1 MSANTMSARHLVV
14 MAAGTGGH
22 VMPGLAV
29 AAEMQRRGW
38 SVSWIGTEAGMENK
52 LVPAQGIALDR
63 LAFSGMR
70 GKGFAHFFTGGLR
83 MLGAMFASLGILR
96 RRQPAVVFGTGG
108 YVCVPAGL
116 MAKVLRRPL
125 VLLNADAALLM
136 SNRFLAPLAKRVVF
150 GFPGQYERLG
160 ERAVWSGNPVRP
172 GFAALEAPTVRYAK
186 RQGPLRILVVGGSL
200 GAMVLNET
208 VPKALAQL
216 PAETRPLVVHQ
227 SGARHADL
235 VRAAYAEAGV
245 DAQVLPFID
254 DMAGCCAEADLV
266 ICRAGA
272 ITVSE
277 LCAGGVPS
285 VLVPL
290 KVSTTSHQEDNARF
304 MAQAQAAWHLPQTEF
319 TPERL
324 ARLLSELTRTQLAD
338 MGERARTLA
347 KPDAAKTVADLLERV
362 AR

>member
-1 MSANTMSARHLVV
+1 MSTRHLVV

-29 AAEMQRRGW
+29 AQEMQRRGW
-38 SVSWIGTEAGMENK
+38 TVSWIGTEAGMENR
-52 LVPAQGIALDR
+52 LVPARGIALDR
-63 LAFSGMR
+63 LRFTGMR
-70 GKGFAHFFTGGLR
+70 GKGFLHFLTGGMHL
-83 MLGAMFASLGILR
+83 LAAMAASVGVLR
-96 RRQPAVVFGTGG
+96 RRRPAVVFGTGG
-108 YVCVPAGL
+108 YVCVPAGM
-116 MAKVLRRPL
+116 MASLLRRPM

-136 SNRFLAPLAKRVVF
+136 SNKFLAPLAERVVF
-150 GFPGQYERLG
+150 GFPGKYGRLG
-160 ERAVWSGNPVRP
+160 SRAVWTGNPVRAE
-172 GFAALEAPTVRYAK
+172 FAALPDPVQRFANRS
-186 RQGPLRILVVGGSL
+186 GPLRVLVVGGSL

-208 VPKALAQL
+208 VPKAIALL
-216 PAETRPLVVHQ
+216 PQEQRPVVVHQ
-227 SGARHADL
+227 SGARHADA

-245 DAQVLPFID
+245 EAEVLPFID
-254 DMAGCCAEADLV
+254 DMAGCCAQADLV

-290 KVSTTSHQEDNARF
+290 KVSTTGHQEDNACF
-304 MAQAQAAWHLPQTEF
+304 MAQAGGAVHLPQAEF

-324 ARLLSELTRTQLAD
+324 AQLLASTPRTALAE
-338 MGERARTLA
+338 MGERARALA
-347 KPDAAKTVADLLERV
+347 KPDAARAVADLLEGV